1 MRPWEKNDVPT
12 GICAAVEISWKLKHE
27 ALSLI
32 SNSLFL
38 EEEPEIRFENLGTF
52 KVF

>member
-1 MRPWEKNDVPT
+1 M
-12 GICAAVEISWKLKHE
+12 GICAAVEISWKLKQ

-38 EEEPEIRFENLGTF
+38 EEEPEMWFENLGNF
-52 KVF
+52 

>member
-1 MRPWEKNDVPT
+1 MPT
-12 GICAAVEISWKLKHE
+12 GICAAVEVSWELKQK

-38 EEEPEIRFENLGTF
+38 EEQPEMLVENLGNF
-52 KVF
+52 